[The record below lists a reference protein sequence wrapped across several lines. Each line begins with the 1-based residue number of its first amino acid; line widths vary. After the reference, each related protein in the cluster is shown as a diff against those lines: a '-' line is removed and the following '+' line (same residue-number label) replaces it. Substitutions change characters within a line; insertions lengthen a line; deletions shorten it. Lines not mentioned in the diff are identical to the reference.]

1 MFEPLTR
8 KFQDW
13 RLRRLTARR
22 LHQLDDRLLA
32 DIGTRRDSIE
42 AFVAN
47 RTFCE

>member
-13 RLRRLTARR
+13 RLRRLSVRR

-32 DIGTRRDSIE
+32 DIGTRRDSID
-42 AFVAN
+42 AFVTQ
-47 RTFCE
+47 RTSCE